1 MEKVINEFKVVET
14 DDGFRIEIKGDKEV
28 IRRMSSG
35 FGPHNFFK
43 AEAPFGR
50 GFRFGF
56 GPGFW
61 GRFGGW
67 CGPWEEAEEETKAR
81 EHKAPS
87 EG

>member
-1 MEKVINEFKVVET
+1 MEKVINEFRIVET

-28 IRRMSSG
+28 IRRMLSG
-35 FGPHNFFK
+35 FGLHNFFNV
-43 AEAPFGR
+43 ETPFGR

-56 GPGFW
+56 GPSFW
-61 GRFGGW
+61 GRGGW
-67 CGPWEEAEEETKAR
+67 CDPWEEAEEETKAR